1 MLLVVNELV
10 SANKLKN
17 DFVKYEKDKLKKLSD
32 AELSNYL
39 DSLVLELFKDF
50 KHGAIQGNPDADEI
64 NDLIDSYME
73 IANERYSNAEIVL
86 LDRKF
91 RCILNAYFTANI
103 NTINR
108 VYDLV
113 LAEVSTLVA
122 DLIHVKIDLSRLLF
136 IYHDNY
142 SNYGL
147 LNGLFFNLS
156 TYDDLPLT
164 FDIHQK
170 YLDDAEFGVNQKLMR
185 DLDFMIKSTVER
197 ILELIERI
205 ERLVDVDEI
214 SGDDYFDKTADAVKS
229 ALKSNLSNISD
240 FEKTALI
247 NSGYDNALFHQ
258 VENAEFEIEV
268 VKIFLDVKEWFM
280 NFYNDNGFD
289 YISADLFDSLK
300 EIAPDIYSDDDF
312 DDFMKK
318 EPKYDLKNFKL
329 IESDVKKIAY

>member
-1 MLLVVNELV
+1 MLLMVNELV

-17 DFVKYEKDKLKKLSD
+17 DFVKYEKDELKKLSD
-32 AELSNYL
+32 AELSNYR

-91 RCILNAYFTANI
+91 RCIVNAYFTANI

-122 DLIHVKIDLSRLLF
+122 DLIYAKIDLSRLLF

-214 SGDDYFDKTADAVKS
+214 SGGDYFDKTADAVKS

-258 VENAEFEIEV
+258 VENAESEIEV

-280 NFYNDNGFD
+280 NLYNDNGFA